1 MNKDFGLN
9 KIVNSLYSSKNQLS
23 FQLWPLVP

>member
-9 KIVNSLYSSKNQLS
+9 KH
-23 FQLWPLVP
+23 WRLVPIDKADKNKKWEPRI